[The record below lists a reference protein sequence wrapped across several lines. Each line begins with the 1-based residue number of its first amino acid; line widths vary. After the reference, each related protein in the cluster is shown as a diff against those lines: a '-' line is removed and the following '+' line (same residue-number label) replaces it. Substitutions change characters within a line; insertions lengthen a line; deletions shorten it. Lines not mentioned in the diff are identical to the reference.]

1 LGLSTK
7 RKHSKEHEKKKVSR
21 DAALLKGTEDLLQ
34 LGVDL
39 ESLEAT
45 AEAVRRLSQTKAPS
59 PEAERAAACW
69 LGFVELP
76 ESVDLLLAMEGRAT
90 DKELKR
96 EIRRS
101 LFRLEQ
107 RGLTVAHPT
116 AHSAAPPLSKEMD
129 RGFVSPIDPRG
140 DQVIWFVKEEGSGDY
155 FVLSGVINDRG
166 GLVEADAGRVA
177 RPAFRDLVERTY
189 RRFSLKMLQADAV
202 WCDRVLHEA
211 YKRSIHRRN
220 PSVARFPAY
229 RMEISHQ
236 LPEAVACPIRALLG
250 EASPQDREELLSTS
264 GRLLDEGELARWT
277 LDLEWIAPFREA
289 FRDAS
294 DSPLVLSRFQK
305 AERVERALK
314 EACEAIFSGE
324 ARGLYVG
331 RLESMAYYFHLD
343 GRDRAAR
350 QALEV
355 SAALGEST
363 PQAAAGLP
371 FVLELARRSLVAQE
385 EAERRKVQE
394 ERGPSLIVKPTE
406 R

>member
-1 LGLSTK
+1 LDLNIK
-7 RKHSKEHEKKKVSR
+7 KKHSKEHEKKKESR

-34 LGVDL
+34 IGVDL
-39 ESLEAT
+39 ENLEASVESVKRL
-45 AEAVRRLSQTKAPS
+45 AEMKSPT

-76 ESVDLLLAMEGRAT
+76 ESAELLIAMEGRAT

-107 RGLTVAHPT
+107 LGLAVAHP
-116 AHSAAPPLSKEMD
+116 AGHASVPPLGKEVD
-129 RGFVSPIDPRG
+129 RGYLSPIDPRG

-155 FVLSGVINDRG
+155 FVLSGVLNDRG

-189 RRFSLKMLQADAV
+189 RRFSLKMLQADAA

-211 YKRSIHRRN
+211 YKRSVHRRN
-220 PSVARFPAY
+220 PGVARFPSY

-236 LPEAVACPIRALLG
+236 LPEAVACPVRALLG
-250 EASPQDREELLSTS
+250 EISPQDWENDLGTS

-277 LDLEWIAPFREA
+277 FDPEWLAPHREA
-289 FRDAS
+289 FKEAA

-305 AERVERALK
+305 EERLERALK
-314 EACEAIFSGE
+314 GACEAILCGE
-324 ARGLYVG
+324 ARGLYAG

-343 GRDRAAR
+343 GRDQAAR
-350 QALEV
+350 QALVV
-355 SAALGEST
+355 SSALGEGST
-363 PQAAAGLP
+363 ATAAAIP
-371 FVLELARRSLVAQE
+371 FMLELTRRSLATLD
-385 EAERRKVQE
+385 EAERRKEQE
-394 ERGPSLIVKPTE
+394 TSGPSLIVKPTE

>member
-1 LGLSTK
+1 LGLNVRK
-7 RKHSKEHEKKKVSR
+7 KHSKEHEKKKESR

-34 LGVDL
+34 IGLDL
-39 ESLEAT
+39 ESLEAS
-45 AEAVRRLSQTKAPS
+45 AESVQKLAQTKPPS
-59 PEAERAAACW
+59 PEAERAVACW

-76 ESVDLLLAMEGRAT
+76 ESADLLLVMEGRASE
-90 DKELKR
+90 KELKR

-107 RGLTVAHPT
+107 LGLTVSHPAAHPAT
-116 AHSAAPPLSKEMD
+116 PPLGKEMD
-129 RGFVSPIDPRG
+129 RGFLSPIDPRG

-177 RPAFRDLVERTY
+177 RPAFRDLLERTY
-189 RRFSLKMLQADAV
+189 RRFSLKMLQADAA

-211 YKRSIHRRN
+211 YKRSVHRRN
-220 PSVARFPAY
+220 PGVARFPAY

-236 LPEAVACPIRALLG
+236 LPEAVACPVHSLVG
-250 EASPQDREELLSTS
+250 EAGPEERESHLSSS
-264 GRLLDEGELARWT
+264 GRLLDEGELARWI
-277 LDLEWIAPFREA
+277 LDPEWIAPHREA

-305 AERVERALK
+305 EERAGRALK

-324 ARGLYVG
+324 ARGLYAG
-331 RLESMAYYFHLD
+331 RLESMAYYFQLD
-343 GRDRAAR
+343 ERGTAAR
-350 QALEV
+350 QALAV

-363 PQAAAGLP
+363 PQGAAALP
-371 FVLELARRSLVAQE
+371 FALELTRRSLAAQD
-385 EAERRKVQE
+385 EAERRKKQE
-394 ERGPSLIVKPTE
+394 EQGPSLIVKPTE

>member
-1 LGLSTK
+1 MNTK
-7 RKHSKEHEKKKVSR
+7 RKHSKEHEKKKESR

-34 LGVDL
+34 MGLDL

-45 AEAVRRLSQTKAPS
+45 VESVQRLAQTPPPS

-76 ESVDLLLAMEGRAT
+76 ESAELLLAMEGRASE
-90 DKELKR
+90 KELKR

-107 RGLTVAHPT
+107 LGLAVAHPV
-116 AHSAAPPLSKEMD
+116 AHSATPPLSKEMD
-129 RGFVSPIDPRG
+129 RGFLSPVDPRG

-166 GLVEADAGRVA
+166 GLVEADAGKVA

-189 RRFSLKMLQADAV
+189 RRFSLKMLQADAA

-220 PSVARFPAY
+220 PGVARFPSY

-236 LPEAVACPIRALLG
+236 LPEAVACPVRALLG
-250 EASPQDREELLSTS
+250 EASPQDREDLLSSS
-264 GRLLDEGELARWT
+264 GRLLDEGEMARWT
-277 LDLEWIAPFREA
+277 LDPEWIAPHREA

-305 AERVERALK
+305 EERAARALK

-324 ARGLYVG
+324 ARGLYAG
-331 RLESMAYYFHLD
+331 RLESMAYYFHLE
-343 GRDRAAR
+343 GRGKAAR
-350 QALEV
+350 QALAL
-355 SAALGEST
+355 STALGEST
-363 PQAAAGLP
+363 PEGAAALP
-371 FVLELARRSLVAQE
+371 FVLELTRRSLAALD

-394 ERGPSLIVKPTE
+394 EQGPSLIVKPTE

>member
-1 LGLSTK
+1 MNTK
-7 RKHSKEHEKKKVSR
+7 KKHSKEHEKKKESR

-34 LGVDL
+34 LGLDL
-39 ESLEAT
+39 ENLEAT
-45 AEAVRRLSQTKAPS
+45 AESVKRLAEMKSPT

-69 LGFVELP
+69 LGFVELA
-76 ESVDLLLAMEGRAT
+76 EAAELLLAMEGRAS

-107 RGLTVAHPT
+107 RGLAVAHP
-116 AHSAAPPLSKEMD
+116 ASHSTAPPLSKEMD
-129 RGFVSPIDPRG
+129 RGYLSPIDPRG

-155 FVLSGVINDRG
+155 FVLSGVLNDRG

-177 RPAFRDLVERTY
+177 RPAFRDLIERTY
-189 RRFSLKMLQADAV
+189 RRFSLKMLQADAA

-220 PSVARFPAY
+220 PGVARFPSY

-236 LPEAVACPIRALLG
+236 LPEAVACPVRALLG
-250 EASPQDREELLSTS
+250 EASPLDRENDLSSS

-277 LDLEWIAPFREA
+277 LDPEWMAPHREA

-305 AERVERALK
+305 EERVGRALK
-314 EACEAIFSGE
+314 VASEAIFGGE
-324 ARGLYVG
+324 ARGLYAG
-331 RLESMAYYFHLD
+331 RLESMAYYFYLD
-343 GRDRAAR
+343 ERAGAAR
-350 QALEV
+350 QALAV
-355 SAALGEST
+355 SLALSDAT
-363 PQAAAGLP
+363 PQAAAAIP
-371 FVLELARRSLVAQE
+371 FVLELTRRSLTALD
-385 EAERRKVQE
+385 EAERRKEQE
-394 ERGPSLIVKPTE
+394 ANGPSLIVKPTE

>member
-1 LGLSTK
+1 MNVK
-7 RKHSKEHEKKKVSR
+7 KKHSKEHEKKKESR

-34 LGVDL
+34 MGLDL

-45 AEAVRRLSQTKAPS
+45 VESVQRLAQTPPPS

-76 ESVDLLLAMEGRAT
+76 ESAELLLAMEGRASE
-90 DKELKR
+90 KELKR

-107 RGLTVAHPT
+107 LGLAVAHPV
-116 AHSAAPPLSKEMD
+116 AHSATPPLSKEMD
-129 RGFVSPIDPRG
+129 RGFLSPVDPRG

-166 GLVEADAGRVA
+166 GLVEADAGKVA

-189 RRFSLKMLQADAV
+189 RRFSLKMLQADAA

-220 PSVARFPAY
+220 PGVAHFPSY

-236 LPEAVACPIRALLG
+236 LPEAVACPVRALLG
-250 EASPQDREELLSTS
+250 EASPQDREDLLSSS
-264 GRLLDEGELARWT
+264 GRLLDEGEMARWT
-277 LDLEWIAPFREA
+277 LDPEWIAPHREA

-305 AERVERALK
+305 EERAARALK

-324 ARGLYVG
+324 ARGLYAG
-331 RLESMAYYFHLD
+331 RLESMAYYFHLE
-343 GRDRAAR
+343 GRGKAAR
-350 QALEV
+350 QALAL
-355 SAALGEST
+355 STALGEST
-363 PQAAAGLP
+363 PEGAAALP
-371 FVLELARRSLVAQE
+371 FVLELTRRSLAALD

-394 ERGPSLIVKPTE
+394 EQGPSLIVKPTE